1 MLDIRSPNMQGR
13 YIVQEN
19 INFDSFLKVM
29 GVTDDTK
36 IEEMIKAT
44 KGGVKLNIRDKTMT
58 DSFLKW
64 RN

>member
-1 MLDIRSPNMQGR
+1 MLDIRSPSMQGR

-19 INFDSFLKVM
+19 INFESFLKVM

-44 KGGVKLNIRDKTMT
+44 KGGVK
-58 DSFLKW
+58 
-64 RN
+64 